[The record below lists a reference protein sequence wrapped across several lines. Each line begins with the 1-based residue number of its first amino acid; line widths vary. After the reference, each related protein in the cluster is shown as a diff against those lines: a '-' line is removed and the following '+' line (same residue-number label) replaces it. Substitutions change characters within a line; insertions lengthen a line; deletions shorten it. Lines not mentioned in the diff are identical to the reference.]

1 MMYPLLCFH
10 LRIGHVFRTESSPSE
25 LGYYYFGGRERILPT
40 LLNEGV
46 SDSTFPESAKKNC
59 IFWMNDD
66 LDDEKARTLIT
77 GIFELAASCA
87 TNCINFSSTFKNGCF
102 QVQ

>member
-1 MMYPLLCFH
+1 M
-10 LRIGHVFRTESSPSE
+10 
-25 LGYYYFGGRERILPT
+25 PT

-46 SDSTFPESAKKNC
+46 SDSTFPELAGKNC

-66 LDDEKARTLIT
+66 LDDEKARTLIS

-87 TNCINFSSTFKNGCF
+87 TNCIKFSSSFKNGCI